1 VRASL
6 KVSLVKPL
14 KTGDI
19 SMDEPLKGQVA
30 VVTGGA
36 RGIGRGIALT
46 LARAG
51 ADVLLADLLDEA
63 LAQTAKE
70 VQELGRRVLTC
81 KVDVTQAAQIDG
93 MIARAISELGGLDI
107 LVNCAGVISIH
118 PVAEL
123 SERDWDF
130 VMDVNAKG
138 TFLGCKAALPHLLTQ
153 KRGRIINVA
162 SIAGKEGFPN
172 LAHYSASKFAVVGF
186 TNALAKEVAR
196 EGITVNAICPGI
208 VRTYMWDRLSD
219 EWKNEGESVEQ
230 SWQRHQLALIPQG
243 RAQTPEDMGRLAL
256 FFATM
261 DNVTGQSV
269 NVDGGFT
276 FH

>member
-1 VRASL
+1 MS
-6 KVSLVKPL
+6 KQPL
-14 KTGDI
+14 HGKT
-19 SMDEPLKGQVA
+19 A

-36 RGIGRGIALT
+36 RGIGRGIVLE
-46 LARAG
+46 LAKAG
-51 ADVLLADLLDEA
+51 ADVLIADLLEDA
-63 LAQTAKE
+63 MQATAADVAK
-70 VQELGRRVLTC
+70 LDRRVAVR
-81 KVDVTQAAQIDG
+81 KVDVTDAQQVQALVDQAVRDFGQI
-93 MIARAISELGGLDI
+93 DI
-107 LVNCAGVISIH
+107 LVNCAGVISIK

-138 TFLGCKAALPHLLTQ
+138 TFLGCQAALKHMVP
-153 KRGRIINVA
+153 RGSGRIINVA

-196 EGITVNAICPGI
+196 SGITVNAICPGI
-208 VRTYMWDRLSD
+208 VKTYMWDRLAD
-219 EWKNEGESVEQ
+219 EWKQEGESAED
-230 SWQRHQLALIPQG
+230 SWARHQLTLIPQG
-243 RAQTPEDMGRLAL
+243 RAQTAEDMGRLAL

-261 DNVTGQSV
+261 DNITGQSV

>member
-1 VRASL
+1 MQTTL
-6 KVSLVKPL
+6 LPL
-14 KTGDI
+14 AGKT
-19 SMDEPLKGQVA
+19 A

-36 RGIGRGIALT
+36 RGIGKGIVLE

-51 ADVLLADLLDEA
+51 ADVLIADLLEDA
-63 LAQTAKE
+63 MQSTAAE
-70 VQELGRRVLTC
+70 VQALGRRALTRR
-81 KVDVTQAAQIDG
+81 VDVTDAAQVQAMVDQ
-93 MIARAISELGGLDI
+93 AVSELGGLDI

-138 TFLGCKAALPHLLTQ
+138 TFLGCRAALGPMRAQ
-153 KRGRIINVA
+153 RSGRIVNVA

-186 TNALAKEVAR
+186 TNALAKEVAQ

-219 EWKNEGESVEQ
+219 EWKNEGESVED
-230 SWQRHQLALIPQG
+230 SWARHQLTLIPQG
-243 RAQTPEDMGRLAL
+243 RAQTPQDMGRLAL

>member
-1 VRASL
+1 
-6 KVSLVKPL
+6 
-14 KTGDI
+14 
-19 SMDEPLKGQVA
+19 MDTPLKGQVA
-30 VVTGGA
+30 IVTGGA

-46 LARAG
+46 LAQAG
-51 ADVLLADLLDEA
+51 ADVLLADLLEEPLAATADEIRA
-63 LAQTAKE
+63 
-70 VQELGRRVLTC
+70 LGRRAAFA
-81 KVDVTQAAQIDG
+81 KVDVTQAVQLEGLVSQAL
-93 MIARAISELGGLDI
+93 SEFGGLDI
-107 LVNCAGVISIH
+107 LVNCAGVISIN
-118 PVAEL
+118 PVSEL
-123 SERDWDF
+123 TERDWDF
-130 VMDVNAKG
+130 VMGVNAKG
-138 TFLGCKAALPHLLTQ
+138 VFLGCKAALPHFRTQ

-219 EWKNEGESVEQ
+219 EWKNEGESVEA
-230 SWQRHQLALIPQG
+230 SWQRHQITLIPQG

>member
-1 VRASL
+1 
-6 KVSLVKPL
+6 
-14 KTGDI
+14 
-19 SMDEPLKGQVA
+19 MNEPLKGQIA
-30 VVTGGA
+30 VVTGAA
-36 RGIGRGIALT
+36 RGIGRGIALE

-51 ADVLLADLLDEA
+51 ADLLLADLLDEP
-63 LAQTAKE
+63 LAKTAGD
-70 VQELGRRVLTC
+70 VRELGRRAALA
-81 KVDVTQAAQIDG
+81 KVDVTQSAQVDA
-93 MIARAISELGGLDI
+93 MIAQAIRELGGLDI

-118 PVAEL
+118 PVSEL
-123 SERDWDF
+123 SEKDWDF
-130 VMDVNAKG
+130 VMGVNAKG
-138 TFLGCKAALPHLLTQ
+138 TFLGCKAALPQMRAKQH
-153 KRGRIINVA
+153 GRIINVA

-208 VRTYMWDRLSD
+208 VRTYMWDLLSD
-219 EWKNEGESVEQ
+219 EWKNTGESIEE
-230 SWQRHQLALIPQG
+230 SWQRHQLTLIPQG

-261 DNVTGQSV
+261 DNVTGQAV

>member
-1 VRASL
+1 MTT
-6 KVSLVKPL
+6 PL
-14 KTGDI
+14 
-19 SMDEPLKGQVA
+19 EGQVA

-36 RGIGRGIALT
+36 RGIGRGIALS
-46 LARAG
+46 LAAAG
-51 ADVLLADLLDEA
+51 ADILLADLLDDALEA
-63 LAQTAKE
+63 TARD
-70 VQELGRRVLTC
+70 VRALGRRAATL
-81 KVDVTQAAQIDG
+81 KVDVVQEAQVEA
-93 MIARAISELGGLDI
+93 MIAHTIDALGGLDI
-107 LVNCAGVISIH
+107 LVNCAGVISIR

-123 SERDWDF
+123 TERDWDF

-138 TFLGCKAALPHLLTQ
+138 TFLGCRAALPHLKAQ
-153 KRGRIINVA
+153 QRGRIINVA

-186 TNALAKEVAR
+186 TNALAKELAR
-196 EGITVNAICPGI
+196 DGVTVNAICPGI

-219 EWKNEGESVEQ
+219 EWKQAGESVEQ
-230 SWQRHQLALIPQG
+230 SWQRHQLTLIPQG
-243 RAQTPEDMGRLAL
+243 RAQTPEDMGRLAV

-261 DNVTGQSV
+261 DNVTGQAV

>member
-1 VRASL
+1 
-6 KVSLVKPL
+6 
-14 KTGDI
+14 
-19 SMDEPLKGQVA
+19 MNEPLKGQIA
-30 VVTGGA
+30 IVTGAA
-36 RGIGRGIALT
+36 RGIGRGIALE

-51 ADVLLADLLDEA
+51 ADVLLADLLDEP
-63 LAQTAKE
+63 LAKTANE
-70 VQELGRRVLTC
+70 VRELGRRAALA
-81 KVDVTQAAQIDG
+81 KVDVTQPVQVDAMVAQSIG
-93 MIARAISELGGLDI
+93 ELGGLDI
-107 LVNCAGVISIH
+107 LVNCAGVISIN
-118 PVAEL
+118 PVSEL
-123 SERDWDF
+123 TERDWDF
-130 VMDVNAKG
+130 VMGVNAKG
-138 TFLGCKAALPHLLTQ
+138 TFLGCKAALPHLRTQ

-219 EWKNEGESVEQ
+219 EWKNEGESIEA
-230 SWQRHQLALIPQG
+230 SWQRHQLTLIPQG
-243 RAQTPEDMGRLAL
+243 RAQTPEDMGRLAV
-256 FFATM
+256 FFVTM
-261 DNVTGQSV
+261 DNVTGQAV

>member
-1 VRASL
+1 MSNQ
-6 KVSLVKPL
+6 PL
-14 KTGDI
+14 RGKT
-19 SMDEPLKGQVA
+19 A

-36 RGIGRGIALT
+36 RGIGRGIVLE
-46 LARAG
+46 LAKAG
-51 ADVLLADLLDEA
+51 ADVLIADLLEDA
-63 LAQTAKE
+63 MQATAAE
-70 VQELGRRVLTC
+70 VARLDRRVALR
-81 KVDVTQAAQIDG
+81 KIDVTDAQQVQALVDQAVRDFGQ
-93 MIARAISELGGLDI
+93 LDI
-107 LVNCAGVISIH
+107 LVNCAGVISIK

-138 TFLGCKAALPHLLTQ
+138 TFLGCQAALKHMLP
-153 KRGRIINVA
+153 RGSGRIINVA

-196 EGITVNAICPGI
+196 NGITVNAICPGI
-208 VRTYMWDRLSD
+208 VKTYMWDRLAD
-219 EWKNEGESVEQ
+219 EWKTEGESVED
-230 SWQRHQLALIPQG
+230 SWARHQLTLIPQG
-243 RAQTPEDMGRLAL
+243 RAQTAEDMGRLAL

>member
-1 VRASL
+1 VNEPQPGHHIKETFMQHTSL
-6 KVSLVKPL
+6 PL
-14 KTGDI
+14 AGKA
-19 SMDEPLKGQVA
+19 A

-36 RGIGRGIALT
+36 RGIGRGIVMAL
-46 LARAG
+46 AEAG
-51 ADVLLADLLDEA
+51 ADMLIADLLEDEM
-63 LAQTAKE
+63 LATQQA
-70 VQELGRRVLTC
+70 VRSLGRKALVRR
-81 KVDVTQAAQIDG
+81 VDVTDAAQVQAMVDQSV
-93 MIARAISELGGLDI
+93 AELGGLDI
-107 LVNCAGVISIH
+107 MVNCAGVINIH

-123 SERDWDF
+123 TEKDWDF

-138 TFLGCKAALPHLLTQ
+138 TFLGCKAALGPMLA
-153 KRGRIINVA
+153 RRSGRIINVA

-186 TNALAKEVAR
+186 TNALAKEVAQ
-196 EGITVNAICPGI
+196 EGVTVNAICPGI
-208 VRTYMWDRLSD
+208 VRTYMWDRLAD
-219 EWKNEGESVEQ
+219 EWKNEGESVED
-230 SWQRHQLALIPQG
+230 SWARHQFTLIPQG
-243 RAQTPEDMGRLAL
+243 RAQTPQDMGQMAL

>member
-1 VRASL
+1 
-6 KVSLVKPL
+6 
-14 KTGDI
+14 
-19 SMDEPLKGQVA
+19 MDEPLKGQIA
-30 VVTGGA
+30 VVTGAA
-36 RGIGRGIALT
+36 RGIGRGIALE

-51 ADVLLADLLDEA
+51 ADLLLADLLDA
-63 LAQTAKE
+63 PLASTAND
-70 VQELGRRVLTC
+70 VRELGRRAALA
-81 KVDVTQAAQIDG
+81 KVDVTQSKQVEG
-93 MIARAISELGGLDI
+93 MIAQAIGELGGLDI
-107 LVNCAGVISIH
+107 LVNCAGVISVH
-118 PVAEL
+118 PVSEL
-123 SERDWDF
+123 MEADWDF

-138 TFLGCKAALPHLLTQ
+138 TFLGCKAALPHMRGNR
-153 KRGRIINVA
+153 RGRIINVA

-186 TNALAKEVAR
+186 TNSLAKEVAR

-219 EWKNEGESVEQ
+219 EWKNAGESIEE
-230 SWQRHQLALIPQG
+230 SWQRHQLTLIPQG
-243 RAQTPEDMGRLAL
+243 RAQTPEDMGRLAV

-261 DNVTGQSV
+261 DNVTGQAV

>member
-1 VRASL
+1 MQTPIL
-6 KVSLVKPL
+6 PL
-14 KTGDI
+14 AGKT
-19 SMDEPLKGQVA
+19 A

-36 RGIGRGIALT
+36 RGIGKGIVLE

-51 ADVLLADLLDEA
+51 ADVLIADLLEDA
-63 LAQTAKE
+63 MQSTAAE
-70 VQELGRRVLTC
+70 VQALGRRALTRR
-81 KVDVTQAAQIDG
+81 VDVTDAAQVQAMVDQ
-93 MIARAISELGGLDI
+93 AVSELGGLDI

-138 TFLGCKAALPHLLTQ
+138 TFLGCRAALGPMRAQ
-153 KRGRIINVA
+153 RSGRIVNVA

-186 TNALAKEVAR
+186 TNALAKEVAQ

-219 EWKNEGESVEQ
+219 EWKNEGESVED
-230 SWQRHQLALIPQG
+230 SWARHQLTLIPQG
-243 RAQTPEDMGRLAL
+243 RAQTPQDMGRLAL

>member
-1 VRASL
+1 MQTTL
-6 KVSLVKPL
+6 LPL
-14 KTGDI
+14 AGKT
-19 SMDEPLKGQVA
+19 A

-36 RGIGRGIALT
+36 RGIGKGIVLE

-51 ADVLLADLLDEA
+51 ADVLIADLLEDA
-63 LAQTAKE
+63 MQSTAAE
-70 VQELGRRVLTC
+70 VQALGRRALTRR
-81 KVDVTQAAQIDG
+81 VDVTDAAQVQAMVDQ
-93 MIARAISELGGLDI
+93 AVSELGGLDI

-118 PVAEL
+118 PVEKL

-138 TFLGCKAALPHLLTQ
+138 TFLGCRAALGPM
-153 KRGRIINVA
+153 RARRSGRIVNVA

-186 TNALAKEVAR
+186 TNALAKEVAQ

-219 EWKNEGESVEQ
+219 EWKNEGESVED
-230 SWQRHQLALIPQG
+230 SWARHQLTLIPQG
-243 RAQTPEDMGRLAL
+243 RAQTPQDMGRLAL

>member
-1 VRASL
+1 MTASL
-6 KVSLVKPL
+6 
-14 KTGDI
+14 
-19 SMDEPLKGQVA
+19 EGQVA
-30 VVTGGA
+30 IVTGGA

-46 LARAG
+46 LAGAG
-51 ADVLLADLLDEA
+51 ADILLADLLDDA
-63 LAQTAKE
+63 LDATARE
-70 VQELGRRVLTC
+70 IRALGRRAAVA
-81 KVDVTQAAQIDG
+81 KVDVTQAAQVDA
-93 MIARAISELGGLDI
+93 MVAQAL
-107 LVNCAGVISIH
+107 
-118 PVAEL
+118 AEL
-123 SERDWDF
+123 TERDWDV

-138 TFLGCKAALPHLLTQ
+138 TFLGCRAALAHLKAQ
-153 KRGRIINVA
+153 GRGRIINVA

-186 TNALAKEVAR
+186 TNALAKELAR
-196 EGITVNAICPGI
+196 DGVTVNAICPGI

-219 EWKNEGESVEQ
+219 EWKADGETVEE
-230 SWQRHQLALIPQG
+230 SWQRHQLTLIPQG

-261 DNVTGQSV
+261 DNVTGQAV

>member
-1 VRASL
+1 MDTSL
-6 KVSLVKPL
+6 KGK
-14 KTGDI
+14 
-19 SMDEPLKGQVA
+19 VA

-36 RGIGRGIALT
+36 RGIGRGIVLT

-51 ADVLLADLLDEA
+51 ADVLIADLLEPA
-63 LAQTAKE
+63 MAETAAE
-70 VQELGRRVLTC
+70 VAALGRRARTL
-81 KVDVTQAAQIDG
+81 KVDVTRADDHAAMVQE
-93 MIARAISELGGLDI
+93 AVLSLGGLDI

-118 PVAEL
+118 PVESL
-123 SERDWDF
+123 QEKDWDF
-130 VMDVNAKG
+130 VMGVNAKG
-138 TFLGCKAALPHLLTQ
+138 TFLGCKAVLAHM
-153 KRGRIINVA
+153 KAHGGGRIVNVA
-162 SIAGKEGFPN
+162 SIAGKEGFAN

-196 EGITVNAICPGI
+196 DGITVNAICPGI
-208 VRTYMWDRLSD
+208 VRTDMWDKLAD
-219 EWKNEGESVEQ
+219 EWKTEGESVED
-230 SWQRHQLALIPQG
+230 SWARHQLTLIPQG

>member
-1 VRASL
+1 MFA
-6 KVSLVKPL
+6 
-14 KTGDI
+14 
-19 SMDEPLKGQVA
+19 PLKGQVA

-51 ADVLLADLLDEA
+51 ADILIADLLDDAMSETAEA
-63 LAQTAKE
+63 VRA
-70 VQELGRRVLTC
+70 LGARASTLR
-81 KVDVTQAAQIDG
+81 VDVTQPE
-93 MIARAISELGGLDI
+93 MHRAMTKQALDQLGSLDI
-107 LVNCAGVISIH
+107 LVNCAGVISLR
-118 PVAEL
+118 PVGEM

-130 VMDVNAKG
+130 VMNVNAKG
-138 TFLGCKAALPHLLTQ
+138 TFLGCQAVLEHMKAQ
-153 KRGRIINVA
+153 RKGRIINVA
-162 SIAGKEGFPN
+162 SVAGKEGIPN

-196 EGITVNAICPGI
+196 DGITVNAICPGI
-208 VRTYMWDRLSD
+208 VRTFMWDYQSD
-219 EWKNEGESVEQ
+219 ELKAEGESPED
-230 SWQRHQLALIPQG
+230 SWARHLTTLIPQG
-243 RAQTPEDMGRLAL
+243 RAQTPEDMGQLAL

-261 DNVTGQSV
+261 DNVTGQAV

>member
-1 VRASL
+1 MNEQQ
-6 KVSLVKPL
+6 PL
-14 KTGDI
+14 AGR
-19 SMDEPLKGQVA
+19 VA

-36 RGIGRGIALT
+36 RGIGRAIALA
-46 LARAG
+46 LGRAG
-51 ADVLLADLLDEA
+51 ANVLVADLLDEDLRTTQAA
-63 LAQTAKE
+63 LQDLQRKAA
-70 VQELGRRVLTC
+70 VRR
-81 KVDVTQAAQIDG
+81 VDVTDAAQV
-93 MIARAISELGGLDI
+93 RALMDQAVAELGGLDI
-107 LVNCAGVISIH
+107 LVNCAGVITIH

-123 SERDWDF
+123 PEQDWDF
-130 VMDVNAKG
+130 VMGVNAKG
-138 TFLGCKAALPHLLTQ
+138 TFLCCKAALPTLRAQ
-153 KRGRIINVA
+153 QWGRIINVA

-208 VRTYMWDRLSD
+208 VRTYMWDRLAD
-219 EWKNEGESVEQ
+219 EWKQEGESVED
-230 SWQRHQLALIPQG
+230 SWARHQITLIPQG

-261 DNVTGQSV
+261 ENVTGQSV

>member
-1 VRASL
+1 MTELFLR
-6 KVSLVKPL
+6 
-14 KTGDI
+14 
-19 SMDEPLKGQVA
+19 GQTA

-36 RGIGRGIALT
+36 RGIGKGIVLAL
-46 LARAG
+46 AGAG
-51 ADVLLADLLDEA
+51 ADILIADLLDEDMERTAAEVRAMGRKA
-63 LAQTAKE
+63 LTRRVDVTDAAQVDAMIATA
-70 VQELGRRVLTC
+70 VSELGR
-81 KVDVTQAAQIDG
+81 
-93 MIARAISELGGLDI
+93 LDI

-123 SERDWDF
+123 SEKDWDF

-138 TFLGCKAALPHLLTQ
+138 TFLGCKAALGPMR
-153 KRGRIINVA
+153 KAGRGRIINVA

-186 TNALAKEVAR
+186 TNALAKEVAT

-208 VRTYMWDRLSD
+208 VKTYMWDRLAD
-219 EWKNEGESVEQ
+219 EWKEENESVED
-230 SWQRHQLALIPQG
+230 SWARHQVTLIPQQ
-243 RAQTPEDMGRLAL
+243 RAQTAEDMGRMAL

>member
-1 VRASL
+1 
-6 KVSLVKPL
+6 
-14 KTGDI
+14 
-19 SMDEPLKGQVA
+19 MDEPLKGQVA

-36 RGIGRGIALT
+36 RGIGRGIALS
-46 LARAG
+46 LAQAG
-51 ADVLLADLLDEA
+51 ADVLLADLLEEPLATTADEVRA
-63 LAQTAKE
+63 
-70 VQELGRRVLTC
+70 LGRRAAIC
-81 KVDVTQAAQIDG
+81 KVDVTQAVQLEG
-93 MIARAISELGGLDI
+93 MVRQAISELGGLDI

-118 PVAEL
+118 SVSEL
-123 SERDWDF
+123 TERDWDF
-130 VMDVNAKG
+130 VMNVNAKG
-138 TFLGCKAALPHLLTQ
+138 TFLGCKAALPHLLAQ
-153 KRGRIINVA
+153 KRGRIVNIA

-172 LAHYSASKFAVVGF
+172 LSHYSASKFAVVGF

-219 EWKNEGESVEQ
+219 EWKNEGESVEE

-243 RAQTPEDMGRLAL
+243 RAQTPEDMGRLAV

>member
-1 VRASL
+1 MQQDSL
-6 KVSLVKPL
+6 PL
-14 KTGDI
+14 AGR
-19 SMDEPLKGQVA
+19 SA

-36 RGIGRGIALT
+36 RGIGRGIVMAL
-46 LARAG
+46 AEAG
-51 ADVLLADLLDEA
+51 ADILIADLLEDDMRATQEA
-63 LAQTAKE
+63 
-70 VQELGRRVLTC
+70 VRSLGRKALVRR
-81 KVDVTQAAQIDG
+81 VDVTDAMQVQAMVDQTVT
-93 MIARAISELGGLDI
+93 ELGGLDI
-107 LVNCAGVISIH
+107 LVNCAGVINIH
-118 PVAEL
+118 PVADLTEK
-123 SERDWDF
+123 DWDF

-138 TFLGCKAALPHLLTQ
+138 TFLGCKAALGPMRTQ
-153 KRGRIINVA
+153 QSGCIINVA

-208 VRTYMWDRLSD
+208 VRTDMWDRLAD
-219 EWKNEGESVEQ
+219 EWKNEGESVEE
-230 SWQRHQLALIPQG
+230 SWARHQLTLIPQG
-243 RAQTPEDMGRLAL
+243 RAQTPQDMGRLAL

>member
-1 VRASL
+1 
-6 KVSLVKPL
+6 
-14 KTGDI
+14 
-19 SMDEPLKGQVA
+19 MNEPLSGQVA
-30 VVTGGA
+30 VITGGA

-51 ADVLLADLLDEA
+51 ADILIADLLEEPMRE
-63 LAQTAKE
+63 TAKE
-70 VQELGRRVLTC
+70 IQALGRRASTL
-81 KVDVTQAAQIDG
+81 KVDVTRAEAHTDMVAQALGQ
-93 MIARAISELGGLDI
+93 LGGLDI
-107 LVNCAGVISIH
+107 LVNCAGVITIR
-118 PVAEL
+118 PVEEL
-123 SERDWDF
+123 SEQDWDF
-130 VMDVNAKG
+130 VMNVNAKG
-138 TFLGCKAALPHLLTQ
+138 TFLGCKAALAHM
-153 KRGRIINVA
+153 KAKGRGWIINVA

-196 EGITVNAICPGI
+196 DGITVNAICPGI
-208 VRTYMWDRLSD
+208 VRTYMWDRLAD
-219 EWKNEGESVEQ
+219 EWKTEGESVED
-230 SWQRHQLALIPQG
+230 SWARHQLTLIPQG
-243 RAQTPEDMGRLAL
+243 RAQTPEDMGRMAL

>member
-1 VRASL
+1 
-6 KVSLVKPL
+6 
-14 KTGDI
+14 
-19 SMDEPLKGQVA
+19 MDEPLKGQVA
-30 VVTGGA
+30 VITGGA

-46 LARAG
+46 LAKAG
-51 ADVLLADLLDEA
+51 ADILIADLLEDAMRETAQDVRA
-63 LAQTAKE
+63 LD
-70 VQELGRRVLTC
+70 RRASTL
-81 KVDVTQAAQIDG
+81 KVDVTKPEMHRAMVKQALDQ
-93 MIARAISELGGLDI
+93 LGGLDI

-118 PVAEL
+118 PVDAL

-138 TFLGCKAALPHLLTQ
+138 TFLGCQAALEHMKAQ
-153 KRGRIINVA
+153 HKGRIINVA

-196 EGITVNAICPGI
+196 DGITVNAICPGI

-219 EWKNEGESVEQ
+219 EWKAEGESVED
-230 SWQRHQLALIPQG
+230 SWSRHQLTLIPQG
-243 RAQTPEDMGRLAL
+243 RAQTPEDMGRMAL

>member
-1 VRASL
+1 M
-6 KVSLVKPL
+6 PL
-14 KTGDI
+14 PT
-19 SMDEPLKGQVA
+19 EPLAGQA
-30 VVTGGA
+30 AIVTGGA
-36 RGIGRGIALT
+36 RGIGKGIVLAL
-46 LARAG
+46 AG
-51 ADVLLADLLDEA
+51 AGANVLIADLLEA
-63 LAQTAKE
+63 EMEATAAEVRAMGRKALLRRVDVTDAAQVDAM
-70 VQELGRRVLTC
+70 VAAAVGELGR
-81 KVDVTQAAQIDG
+81 
-93 MIARAISELGGLDI
+93 LDI
-107 LVNCAGVISIH
+107 LVNCAGVITIH

-123 SERDWDF
+123 TEKDWDF

-138 TFLGCKAALPHLLTQ
+138 TFLGCKAALGPMR
-153 KRGRIINVA
+153 KAGAGRIINVS
-162 SIAGKEGFPN
+162 SIAGKEGFAN

-208 VRTYMWDRLSD
+208 VKTYMWDRLSD
-219 EWKNEGESVEQ
+219 EWKEGEETAEE
-230 SWQRHQLALIPQG
+230 SWTRHQLTLIPQG

-269 NVDGGFT
+269 NVDGGLT

>member
-1 VRASL
+1 MQQNSL
-6 KVSLVKPL
+6 PL
-14 KTGDI
+14 A
-19 SMDEPLKGQVA
+19 GQA
-30 VVTGGA
+30 AIVTGGA
-36 RGIGRGIALT
+36 RGIGKGIVLT
-46 LARAG
+46 LASAG
-51 ADVLLADLLDEA
+51 ADILIADLLDEDMERTAAEVHAMGRKA
-63 LAQTAKE
+63 LIRRVDVTHAAEVDAMVGTA
-70 VQELGRRVLTC
+70 VSELGR
-81 KVDVTQAAQIDG
+81 
-93 MIARAISELGGLDI
+93 LDI

-123 SERDWDF
+123 SEKDWDF

-138 TFLGCKAALPHLLTQ
+138 TFLGCKAALGPMR
-153 KRGRIINVA
+153 KAGRGRIINVA

-186 TNALAKEVAR
+186 TNALAKEVAT

-208 VRTYMWDRLSD
+208 VKTYMWDRLAD
-219 EWKNEGESVEQ
+219 EWKAENESVED
-230 SWQRHQLALIPQG
+230 SWARHQVTLIPQQ
-243 RAQTPEDMGRLAL
+243 RAQTTEDMGRMAL

>member
-1 VRASL
+1 MSNQ
-6 KVSLVKPL
+6 PL
-14 KTGDI
+14 RGKT
-19 SMDEPLKGQVA
+19 A

-36 RGIGRGIALT
+36 RGIGRGIVLE
-46 LARAG
+46 LAKAG
-51 ADVLLADLLDEA
+51 ADVLIADLLEDA
-63 LAQTAKE
+63 MQATAAE
-70 VQELGRRVLTC
+70 VARLDRRVALR
-81 KVDVTQAAQIDG
+81 KIDVTDAQQVQALVDQAVRDFGQ
-93 MIARAISELGGLDI
+93 LDI
-107 LVNCAGVISIH
+107 LVNCAGVISIK
-118 PVAEL
+118 PVVEL

-138 TFLGCKAALPHLLTQ
+138 TFLGCQAALKHMLP
-153 KRGRIINVA
+153 RGSGRIINVA

-196 EGITVNAICPGI
+196 NGITVNAICPGI
-208 VRTYMWDRLSD
+208 VKTYMWDRLAD
-219 EWKNEGESVEQ
+219 EWKIEGESVED
-230 SWQRHQLALIPQG
+230 SWARHQLTLIPQG
-243 RAQTPEDMGRLAL
+243 RAQTAEDMGRLAL

-261 DNVTGQSV
+261 DNITGQSV

>member
-1 VRASL
+1 MNPDN
-6 KVSLVKPL
+6 PL
-14 KTGDI
+14 
-19 SMDEPLKGQVA
+19 PLAGRTA

-36 RGIGRGIALT
+36 RGIGRGIVLT

-51 ADVLLADLLDEA
+51 ADVLVADLLDDA
-63 LAQTAKE
+63 MQATAAE
-70 VQELGRRVLTC
+70 VRALGRRALARR
-81 KVDVTQAAQIDG
+81 VDVTDGAQV
-93 MIARAISELGGLDI
+93 RAMVDLAVAELGGVDI
-107 LVNCAGVISIH
+107 LVNCAGVISIR

-123 SERDWDF
+123 SEQDWDF

-138 TFLGCKAALPHLLTQ
+138 TFLGCQAALPAMRRAG
-153 KRGRIINVA
+153 RGCIVNVA
-162 SIAGKEGFPN
+162 SIAGKEGFAN

-208 VRTYMWDRLSD
+208 VRTFMWDRLAD
-219 EWKNEGESVEQ
+219 EWKNDGESVED
-230 SWQRHQLALIPQG
+230 SWARHQLTLIPQG

>member
-1 VRASL
+1 MTDTKQL
-6 KVSLVKPL
+6 PL
-14 KTGDI
+14 A
-19 SMDEPLKGQVA
+19 GQSA
-30 VVTGGA
+30 IVTGGA
-36 RGIGRGIALT
+36 RGIGKGIVLE
-46 LARAG
+46 LAQAG
-51 ADVLLADLLDEA
+51 ADILIADLLDEA
-63 LAQTAKE
+63 MQATAAE
-70 VQELGRRVLTC
+70 VRALGRRVHTRR
-81 KVDVTQAAQIDG
+81 VDVTDAAQV
-93 MIARAISELGGLDI
+93 RAMVDQAQGAFGRLDI

-123 SERDWDF
+123 SEKDWDF

-138 TFLGCKAALPHLLTQ
+138 TFLGCQAALGPMRQ
-153 KRGRIINVA
+153 AGRGRIINVA
-162 SIAGKEGFPN
+162 SIAGKEGFAN

-186 TNALAKEVAR
+186 TNALAKEVAA

-208 VRTYMWDRLSD
+208 VRTDMWDRLAD
-219 EWKNEGESVEQ
+219 EWKSEGESVED
-230 SWQRHQLALIPQG
+230 SWARHQLTLIPQG
-243 RAQTPEDMGRLAL
+243 RAQTPQDMGRMAL

>member
-1 VRASL
+1 
-6 KVSLVKPL
+6 
-14 KTGDI
+14 
-19 SMDEPLKGQVA
+19 MEEPLKGQVA
-30 VVTGGA
+30 IVTGGA

-46 LARAG
+46 LAQAG
-51 ADVLLADLLDEA
+51 ADLLLADLLEEP
-63 LAQTAKE
+63 LAATATE
-70 VQELGRRVLTC
+70 VRELGRRVVTC
-81 KVDVTQAAQIDG
+81 QVDVTQAAQVEA
-93 MIARAISELGGLDI
+93 MVARAIQDLGGLEI

-118 PVAEL
+118 PVSEL
-123 SERDWDF
+123 SEKDWDF

-138 TFLGCKAALPHLLTQ
+138 TFLGCKAALPHLLAQ
-153 KRGRIINVA
+153 KRGRIVNVA

-219 EWKNEGESVEQ
+219 EWKNAGESVEE

>member
-1 VRASL
+1 MTA
-6 KVSLVKPL
+6 PL
-14 KTGDI
+14 
-19 SMDEPLKGQVA
+19 EGQVA
-30 VVTGGA
+30 IVTGGA

-46 LARAG
+46 LAGAG
-51 ADVLLADLLDEA
+51 ADILLADLLDDA
-63 LAQTAKE
+63 LDATARE
-70 VQELGRRVLTC
+70 VRALGRRAAVAR
-81 KVDVTQAAQIDG
+81 VDVTQAAQVDA
-93 MIARAISELGGLDI
+93 MVAQALAELGRLDI

-123 SERDWDF
+123 TERDWDF

-138 TFLGCKAALPHLLTQ
+138 TFLGCRAALAHLKAQ
-153 KRGRIINVA
+153 GRGRIINVA

-186 TNALAKEVAR
+186 TNALAKELAR
-196 EGITVNAICPGI
+196 DGVTVNAICPGI
-208 VRTYMWDRLSD
+208 VRTDMWDRLSD
-219 EWKNEGESVEQ
+219 EWKTDGETVEE
-230 SWQRHQLALIPQG
+230 SWQRHQLTLIPQG

-261 DNVTGQSV
+261 DNVTGQAV

>member
-1 VRASL
+1 MHDNTSR
-6 KVSLVKPL
+6 
-14 KTGDI
+14 
-19 SMDEPLKGQVA
+19 PLKGQVA

-36 RGIGRGIALT
+36 RGIGRGVAMAL
-46 LARAG
+46 AQAG
-51 ADVLLADLLDEA
+51 ADLLIADLLDEDMA
-63 LAQTAKE
+63 RTARDLR
-70 VQELGRRVLTC
+70 ELGRRVATQR
-81 KVDVTQAAQIDG
+81 VDVSSATQVAG
-93 MIARAISELGGLDI
+93 MVDKALTELGRVDI
-107 LVNCAGVISIH
+107 LVNVAGVITIR

-123 SERDWDF
+123 SERDWDH
-130 VMDVNAKG
+130 VMGVNAKG
-138 TFLGCKAALPHLLTQ
+138 TFLACQAVLPHMRQ
-153 KRGRIINVA
+153 RGSGRIINVA
-162 SIAGKEGFPN
+162 SIAGKECFPN

-208 VRTYMWDRLSD
+208 VRTYMWDRLAD
-219 EWKNEGESVEQ
+219 EWKQEGESVED
-230 SWQRHQLALIPQG
+230 SWTRHQLTLIPQG
-243 RAQTPEDMGRLAL
+243 RAQTPEDMGRMAL

>member
-1 VRASL
+1 
-6 KVSLVKPL
+6 
-14 KTGDI
+14 
-19 SMDEPLKGQVA
+19 MDEPLKGRVA
-30 VVTGGA
+30 IVTGGA

-46 LARAG
+46 LAQAG

-63 LAQTAKE
+63 LAQTAKD
-70 VQELGRRVLTC
+70 VQELGRRVVTC
-81 KVDVTQAAQIDG
+81 KVDVTQFAQVEA
-93 MIARAISELGGLDI
+93 MVARAISELGGLDI

-118 PVAEL
+118 PVSEL

-138 TFLGCKAALPHLLTQ
+138 TFLGCKAALPHLLMQ

>member
-1 VRASL
+1 MQTTL
-6 KVSLVKPL
+6 LPL
-14 KTGDI
+14 AGKT
-19 SMDEPLKGQVA
+19 A

-36 RGIGRGIALT
+36 RGIGKGIVLE

-51 ADVLLADLLDEA
+51 ADVLIADLLEDA
-63 LAQTAKE
+63 MQSTAAE
-70 VQELGRRVLTC
+70 VQALGRRALTRR
-81 KVDVTQAAQIDG
+81 VDVTDAAQVQAMVDQ
-93 MIARAISELGGLDI
+93 AVSELGGLDI

-138 TFLGCKAALPHLLTQ
+138 TFLGCRAALGPM
-153 KRGRIINVA
+153 RARRSGRIVNVA

-186 TNALAKEVAR
+186 TNALAKEVAQ

-219 EWKNEGESVEQ
+219 EWKNEGESVED
-230 SWQRHQLALIPQG
+230 SWARHQLTLIPQG
-243 RAQTPEDMGRLAL
+243 RAQTPQDMGRLAL

>member
-1 VRASL
+1 MSNQ
-6 KVSLVKPL
+6 PL
-14 KTGDI
+14 RGKT
-19 SMDEPLKGQVA
+19 A

-36 RGIGRGIALT
+36 RGIGRGIVLE
-46 LARAG
+46 LAKAG
-51 ADVLLADLLDEA
+51 ADVLITDLLEDA
-63 LAQTAKE
+63 MQATAAE
-70 VQELGRRVLTC
+70 VARLDRRVALR
-81 KVDVTQAAQIDG
+81 KVDVTDAQQVQALVDQAVRDFGQ
-93 MIARAISELGGLDI
+93 LDI
-107 LVNCAGVISIH
+107 LVNCAGVISIK

-138 TFLGCKAALPHLLTQ
+138 TFLGCQAALKHMLP
-153 KRGRIINVA
+153 RGSGRIINVA

-196 EGITVNAICPGI
+196 NGITVNAICPGI
-208 VRTYMWDRLSD
+208 VKTYMWDRLAD
-219 EWKNEGESVEQ
+219 EWKTEGESVED
-230 SWQRHQLALIPQG
+230 SWARHQLTLIPQG
-243 RAQTPEDMGRLAL
+243 RAQTAEDMGRLAL

-261 DNVTGQSV
+261 DNITGQSV

>member
-1 VRASL
+1 
-6 KVSLVKPL
+6 
-14 KTGDI
+14 
-19 SMDEPLKGQVA
+19 MNEPLKGQVA

-36 RGIGRGIALT
+36 RGIGRGIVLT
-46 LARAG
+46 LAQAG
-51 ADVLLADLLDEA
+51 ADILIADLLEDAMRE
-63 LAQTAKE
+63 TAEE
-70 VQELGRRVLTC
+70 VRALGRRVSTL
-81 KVDVTQAAQIDG
+81 KVDVTRAEMHRAMVKQALDQ
-93 MIARAISELGGLDI
+93 LGGLDV
-107 LVNCAGVISIH
+107 LVNCAGVISVH
-118 PVAEL
+118 PVDQL

-138 TFLGCKAALPHLLTQ
+138 TFLGCQAVLEHMKAQH
-153 KRGRIINVA
+153 RGRIINVA

-219 EWKNEGESVEQ
+219 EWKSDGESVED
-230 SWQRHQLALIPQG
+230 SWARHQLTLIPQG
-243 RAQTPEDMGRLAL
+243 RAQTPEDMGRMAL

>member
-1 VRASL
+1 MTTAL
-6 KVSLVKPL
+6 
-14 KTGDI
+14 
-19 SMDEPLKGQVA
+19 EGQVA
-30 VVTGGA
+30 IVTGGA

-46 LARAG
+46 LAGAG
-51 ADVLLADLLDEA
+51 ADILLADLLDDA
-63 LAQTAKE
+63 LDSTARE
-70 VQELGRRVLTC
+70 VRALGRRAAVA
-81 KVDVTQAAQIDG
+81 KVDVTQPAQVDA
-93 MIARAISELGGLDI
+93 MVAQALAELGRLDI

-118 PVAEL
+118 PVDQL

-138 TFLGCKAALPHLLTQ
+138 TFFGCRAALPHLKAQ
-153 KRGRIINVA
+153 RSGRIVNVA

-196 EGITVNAICPGI
+196 DGITVNAICPGI

-219 EWKNEGESVEQ
+219 EWKADGESVEE
-230 SWQRHQLALIPQG
+230 SWQRHQLTLIPQG

-261 DNVTGQSV
+261 DNVTGQAV